1 MTSGPIPSPDKTAME
16 YVPKELLPFKVYLTS
31 HLPNTI
37 CLLLCIENCV
47 DFRLQVR
54 DAYCCCFPDNI
65 QINCLVVMNKLA
77 SHADYR
83 STWNLRMAIFEIL
96 GDSASCF
103 TNDLKIVN
111 NRILCLFLSIKLMPS
126 PFCILYD
133 FGDSLMD
140 VLYSVTC
147 ICHRGTASFTTP
159 CRTWLS
165 NPFSVTMST
174 L

>member
-1 MTSGPIPSPDKTAME
+1 MTSGPIPSPGKTAME
-16 YVPKELLPFKVYLTS
+16 YVPKELLPFKVSLTS

-65 QINCLVVMNKLA
+65 QINSIVVMNKLV

-83 STWNLRMAIFEIL
+83 SPWNLRLAIFEIL

-111 NRILCLFLSIKLMPS
+111 NRILCLFLSIKLMHS
-126 PFCILYD
+126 TFCILYD
-133 FGDSLMD
+133 FINIL
-140 VLYSVTC
+140 LYFLYLFTC
-147 ICHRGTASFTTP
+147 ICHFCIVFFCTA
-159 CRTWLS
+159 CWL
-165 NPFSVTMST
+165 
-174 L
+174 